1 MAVSV
6 VEIGEKESAVRMAG
20 LTVGSIVLWLRL
32 WLWDALV
39 VVYRWM
45 PRVLVLVPDIN
56 GGPCEGS
63 GG

>member
-1 MAVSV
+1 
-6 VEIGEKESAVRMAG
+6 MAG
-20 LTVGSIVLWLRL
+20 LTVGSMVLWLLL

-39 VVYRWM
+39 VVYGWM

-56 GGPCEGS
+56 GGPCVGS